1 MQNVYGY
8 TYTGKVAHDDAPDS
22 LALYAK
28 RFLMKSGAN
37 LAEISIFCR

>member
-22 LALYAK
+22 LALFAK
-28 RFLMKSGAN
+28 RFLMNGGIR
-37 LAEISIFCR
+37 LAEISIFSR